1 MSDTP
6 KSEVKRLSSNHVLDA
21 ILNDKGPMP
30 SARLGIRS
38 FAFLLDFILC
48 TFIAALLIWKIFLPQ
63 SHPESFEELTLWTD
77 QLIEWSQS
85 DTPTAENMPKP
96 EDSLLEALRYASE
109 IQLICFWVYFALG
122 EIFLGGSFGKRTCRL
137 RSINTVNLGS
147 LTVFGAIVRAGIK
160 SAAIFF
166 LSPLGLVATFLA
178 LLFNKRRQ
186 LGHDLLS
193 RTAVIDEKHLKTEPQ
208 TESSPL

>member
-1 MSDTP
+1 MSETTQ
-6 KSEVKRLSSNHVLDA
+6 SEDKPPSSNHVLDA
-21 ILNDKGPMP
+21 ILSDEGPMP

-48 TFIAALLIWKIFLPQ
+48 TFIAALLIWKIILPQ
-63 SHPESFEELTLWTD
+63 SHPESFEELTIWTE

-85 DTPTAENMPKP
+85 TAPTVDNMPKP
-96 EDSLLEALRYASE
+96 EDSLIRALRHASE
-109 IQLICFWVYFALG
+109 IQLICFWIYFALG

-147 LTVFGAIVRAGIK
+147 LTVFGAILRAGIK

-166 LSPLGLVATFLA
+166 LCPLGLIANSLA

-186 LGHDLLS
+186 FGHDLLS
-193 RTAVIDEKHLKTEPQ
+193 RTAVIDEKQTITKPQ
-208 TESSPL
+208 TESSPI